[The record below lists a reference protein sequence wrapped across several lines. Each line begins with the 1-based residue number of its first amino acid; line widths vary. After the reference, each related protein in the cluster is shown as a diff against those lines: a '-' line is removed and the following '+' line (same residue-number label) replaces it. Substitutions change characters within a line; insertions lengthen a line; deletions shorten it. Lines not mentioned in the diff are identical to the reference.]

1 MPCDKGFLLMLKS
14 NGLAEGDQELREK
27 LIKAFLNSF
36 IELEAIPG
44 KIVFSGTGIFLT
56 TEGSPLIDIIRKFES
71 AGTQILSCSTCLDHY
86 GRKDK
91 LIIGQATTMK
101 ETVAAMLTMP
111 KVMAP

>member
-1 MPCDKGFLLMLKS
+1 MSCDNDFMLLLKS

-27 LIKAFLNSF
+27 LLKAFLSSLF
-36 IELEAIPG
+36 ELKAIPG

-56 TEGSPLIDIIRKFES
+56 TEGSPLSDHIRKFES
-71 AGTQILSCSTCLDHY
+71 MGTQILSCATCLEHY

-91 LIIGQATTMK
+91 IIIGQATTMK
-101 ETVAAMLTMP
+101 ETVAAMLTTP